1 MKILQE
7 LIMCQNYNELQNL
20 TTKYLGRNYE
30 CFRQIDSTQKEI
42 WRRIESTNIKNGML
56 IRAENQTSGIGTHG
70 RTWISTTNNI
80 TFSFYYEMN
89 CNVKKV
95 EGLTVEIAEI
105 ILDILKQSYGIQL
118 EIKLPNDIYYQ
129 GKKLGGILTESKIV
143 GDMVKY
149 IVVGIGLNN
158 SQMDFDEGLKD
169 IATSIYKEFGIEI
182 DVAGFIEMFC
192 NVFEKAIMRR
202 IGETFWD
209 GLDLSHFGCVAERKK

>member
-1 MKILQE
+1 
-7 LIMCQNYNELQNL
+7 MCQNYNELQNL

-89 CNVKKV
+89 CNVKRV
-95 EGLTVEIAEI
+95 EGLTVEIAEV
-105 ILDILKQSYGIQL
+105 ILEVLKQLCGVQL

-143 GDMVKY
+143 GDTVKY

-169 IATSIYKEFGIEI
+169 IATSIYKEFGVEI
-182 DVAGFIEMFC
+182 DVAGFIEMFR

-202 IGETFWD
+202 IGETFGD